1 MLSMYRFMSRSSGTA
16 ELEAIVRYQ
25 AIDFPNTGPA
35 TATAA
40 QIEALAKAVEDA
52 VAQEAR
58 FGQIVLATRATTG
71 GIVAVENLEKRGKPD
86 SLVWLLR

>member
-1 MLSMYRFMSRSSGTA
+1 MLSMYRFMTRSSATA

-25 AIDFPNTGPA
+25 AIDFPDTGPE

-40 QIEALAKAVEDA
+40 QKSALAKAVENA

-71 GIVAVENLEKRGKPD
+71 GIVAVENLNKRGRPD
-86 SLVWLLR
+86 SLIWLTG

>member
-1 MLSMYRFMSRSSGTA
+1 MSRSSGTA

-25 AIDFPNTGPA
+25 AIDFPSTGPA

-40 QIEALAKAVEDA
+40 QKAALAKAVEDV
-52 VAQEAR
+52 VAKEAR

-71 GIVAVENLEKRGKPD
+71 GIVAVENLSQRGKPE
-86 SLVWLLR
+86 SLVWLLG